1 MVPLNLL
8 ILVSEVEGRRVIM
21 CNLLVGMNLHL
32 DRLCG
37 LLFVN
42 VMLAVLAAV
51 LGEGVCHE

>member
-32 DRLCG
+32 DRLYG

-51 LGEGVCHE
+51 LGEGVCRE